1 MDENFRTMEML
12 QGSRSEK
19 FIESGI
25 RRNIFT
31 FLAQQ
36 LSEIL
41 HLTGNDGLKIT
52 TRNGLSQQTCNRSAR
67 QIYDIN
73 TDKGAGKFIN
83 LTYQLMMS
91 KPV

>member
-41 HLTGNDGLKIT
+41 HLTGNDGLIG
-52 TRNGLSQQTCNRSAR
+52 NNDAERSESADLQPFR
-67 QIYDIN
+67 ATDIRY
-73 TDKGAGKFIN
+73 K
-83 LTYQLMMS
+83 YR
-91 KPV
+91 